1 MTSSQPPDKK
11 ASRPTRPL
19 QEVFTTG
26 ATLAKRYEIMKAL
39 GKGSMA
45 QVFCA
50 RDLNFGSEAQF
61 VAIKVLSVKAD
72 SDEDWGDFVAR
83 FDREARALTRVQHE
97 NVLKI
102 SDLGIHDGY
111 PYLVLEYVEGGKTI
125 DDLIEA
131 SPDRRVPYSRALKIW
146 KKVVLGLAAVHKR
159 NIVHRDVK
167 GGNVLLRTTQLPD
180 GTVEDQPLISDLGI
194 STFLTTS
201 GRGTGFTL
209 QGESKLTAAG
219 AIFGTPEAFSPEQA
233 MGLHEKVGP
242 RSDVYAIGAIISCMI
257 AGQPPFSGETVQ
269 QLMSQHVLETPRTLK
284 ELAPD
289 AKFPEALEAIYQKC
303 LAKKPED
310 RFQSM
315 EELYVALKALP
326 VWPDEETVVLEVA
339 RLLPGMAALP
349 TLAPSVSDSRRP
361 SRRNPLTTVLSIGG
375 ILMIAAAIIVL
386 LRRPTTIRTVAPA
399 TRPVAIPVVMPT
411 PVRPQHVPPMEP
423 PVVTPTRPP
432 IVPTPV
438 VEPSPAPVPPVS
450 VRQPRHGH
458 GSRTTPTSNAL
469 AADCRE
475 HPLDGNGFART
486 ECIGLTSSGHSRRR
500 RH

>member
-1 MTSSQPPDKK
+1 M
-11 ASRPTRPL
+11 A
-19 QEVFTTG
+19 G
-26 ATLAKRYEIMKAL
+26 ATLAKRYQIMKAL

-72 SDEDWGDFVAR
+72 SDQDWGDFVAR

-97 NVLKI
+97 YVLKI
-102 SDLGIHDGY
+102 SDLGIHNGY

-131 SPDRRVPYSRALKIW
+131 SPDRRVPYPRALKIW
-146 KKVVLGLAAVHKR
+146 KKIVLGLAAVHKR

-167 GGNVLLRTTQLPD
+167 GGNVLLRSTQLPD

-209 QGESKLTAAG
+209 QGESKLTVDG
-219 AIFGTPEAFSPEQA
+219 AIFGTPEAFAPEQA
-233 MGLHEKVGP
+233 MGDHGKVGP

-257 AGQPPFSGETVQ
+257 TGQPPFSGETVAE
-269 QLMSQHVLETPRTLK
+269 LMRQHVLDPPRPLK

-326 VWPDEETVVLEVA
+326 VWDDEVTVMLDVA
-339 RLLPGMAALP
+339 KLLPGMSAQP

-361 SRRNPLTTVLSIGG
+361 SRRSSLTALLSIGG
-375 ILMIAAAIIVL
+375 ILMIAAAIFVL
-386 LRRPTTIRTVAPA
+386 LRRPTPQTTARTVVPA
-399 TRPVAIPVVMPT
+399 TRPVVTPVVMPT

-423 PVVTPTRPP
+423 PVVTPTPP
-432 IVPTPV
+432 LVVRTPV
-438 VEPSPAPVPPVS
+438 IEPPPAPVPPVS

-458 GSRTTPTSNAL
+458 GSRTTPAPNAL